1 MIVREYEEAD
11 LAKIESLH
19 RDSGFRYEL
28 PDFSSP
34 QFFSRRVVSDES
46 GIAMAGFLQLTAQT
60 FLVCDPRWR
69 TPAWRMEALRQ
80 LHAACHRDAAEQ
92 GVAEVNAFLP
102 PIISSKF
109 GRRLKKLGW
118 NFYEGEEW
126 KCFSFRVT

>member
-1 MIVREYEEAD
+1 MIVREFEESD
-11 LAKIESLH
+11 LAKIAALH
-19 RDSGFRYEL
+19 RSSGFNYTL
-28 PDFSSP
+28 PDLAGKE
-34 QFFSRRVVSDES
+34 FFSRRVVSDES
-46 GIAMAGFLQLTAQT
+46 GIAMAGFLQFSAQV

-80 LHAACHRDAAEQ
+80 LHGACHRDAAEQ

-102 PIISSKF
+102 PIISNKF

-118 NFYEGEEW
+118 NFYEGDEW